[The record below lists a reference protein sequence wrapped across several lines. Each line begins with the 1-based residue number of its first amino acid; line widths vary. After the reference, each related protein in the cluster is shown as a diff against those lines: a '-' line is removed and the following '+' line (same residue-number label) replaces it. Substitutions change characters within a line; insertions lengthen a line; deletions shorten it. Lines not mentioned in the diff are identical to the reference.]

1 MRLRPQTYAVT
12 ISTYQQ
18 HRHFQRT
25 ASPEL
30 FIATFLRYRD
40 AGKIFPPRF
49 RVMPNH
55 VHVLITPAESTSRA
69 IQLIKGGYSYD
80 ARWQSTGEIWHTG
93 YHEHRIRD
101 FEDFQA
107 QKQYIANNPI
117 RKGYSNYPHVHTT
130 HSAPLDAPLH
140 LIEQACS

>member
-1 MRLRPQTYAVT
+1 MRLKPQTYTVT
-12 ISTYQQ
+12 ISTHQQ

-25 ASPEL
+25 ANAEL
-30 FIATFLRYRD
+30 FVATLLRYRD
-40 AGKIFPPRF
+40 AGKFLLHGF
-49 RVMPNH
+49 VVMH
-55 VHVLITPAESTSRA
+55 VHVLITPSESTGKA
-69 IQLIKGGYSYD
+69 IQLIKGGYSHA
-80 ARWQSTGEIWHTG
+80 ARQQSIGEIWHTG

-101 FEDFQA
+101 LADFQA

-140 LIEQACS
+140 LIEQVCS